1 MIYFDVVVNDYMEI
15 DCYKYRANE
24 NYTSRLVTVK
34 PRDNFLHI
42 TETINVDT
50 KQIYKQEYTIDKDLV
65 IALRELF

>member
-15 DCYKYRANE
+15 DCYRHRANE

-50 KQIYKQEYTIDKDLV
+50 KQIHKQEYTIDKDLV

>member
-1 MIYFDVVVNDYMEI
+1 MIYFDVVINDLMEI
-15 DCYKYRANE
+15 DCYRHRANE

>member
-1 MIYFDVVVNDYMEI
+1 MIYFDVVVNDLMEI
-15 DCYKYRANE
+15 DCYRHRANE

-34 PRDNFLHI
+34 PKDKFLHI

>member
-1 MIYFDVVVNDYMEI
+1 MIHFDVVINDYMEVEF
-15 DCYKYRANE
+15 YKYRASE

-34 PRDNFLHI
+34 PKNNFFHI

-65 IALRELF
+65 IALKELC